1 MRRGGGLGGENN
13 KDDENTTTTT
23 TTTRDERLLLSKT
36 NNTNAKVNFPKRALN
51 TKKNNRV
58 VRYVLVFLLAL
69 FAFRIFFLT
78 EIGEF
83 NGKETRN
90 ETRTKGSG
98 DRLVLFLKDLVL
110 GIRSKDETSFKGRLA
125 SSSIDSIE
133 DDYQDDL
140 KWDENLEQNLSEK
153 QEERKLEAREKR
165 KQDHLLDLQAK
176 KFRLGTIIPT

>member
-1 MRRGGGLGGENN
+1 MRRGGGRGGGGGGGGGGENN

-23 TTTRDERLLLSKT
+23 TTTTNDERLLLSKT
-36 NNTNAKVNFPKRALN
+36 NNNNAKVMMKSPVKKRALN

-110 GIRSKDETSFKGRLA
+110 GIRSKDETASGRRRRHHRQ
-125 SSSIDSIE
+125 SIQS
-133 DDYQDDL
+133 
-140 KWDENLEQNLSEK
+140 K
-153 QEERKLEAREKR
+153 
-165 KQDHLLDLQAK
+165 
-176 KFRLGTIIPT
+176 TITKTT